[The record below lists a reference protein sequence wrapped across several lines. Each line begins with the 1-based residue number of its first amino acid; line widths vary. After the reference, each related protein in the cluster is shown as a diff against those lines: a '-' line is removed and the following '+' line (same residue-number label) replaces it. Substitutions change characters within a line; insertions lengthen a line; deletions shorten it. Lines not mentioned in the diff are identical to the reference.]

1 MNVFSG
7 TVQMDTRGKRS
18 AFCVPDVMIHYQRL
32 LPLITNPIMKFLW
45 IWPKSQPGFREE
57 AYRSSKS
64 RHKTLKTLIQMF
76 EFENASFGFFKS
88 VNGKHFEKELS
99 KMPTL

>member
-1 MNVFSG
+1 
-7 TVQMDTRGKRS
+7 
-18 AFCVPDVMIHYQRL
+18 MIHYQRL

-45 IWPKSQPGFREE
+45 TCPKSQTGFREE

-76 EFENASFGFFKS
+76 ENASFGFFKI
-88 VNGKHFEKELS
+88 VNEKRFEKELS
-99 KMPTL
+99 KTPTL